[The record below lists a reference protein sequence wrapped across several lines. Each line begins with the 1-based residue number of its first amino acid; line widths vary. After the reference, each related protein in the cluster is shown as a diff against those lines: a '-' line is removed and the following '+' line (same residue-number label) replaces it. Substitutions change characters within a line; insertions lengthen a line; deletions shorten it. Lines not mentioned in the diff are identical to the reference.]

1 MTAITNRDHFS
12 KTRGA
17 LSRALSRLGPGLIT
31 GAADDDP
38 SGIGTYS
45 QAGAQIGY
53 NIGWTMLLRR
63 GKEISARIG
72 RTTGHGIA
80 GNLRRC
86 YPNWLLQIIVSL
98 LFVANTI
105 NIGADLSAMGDATYL
120 LIGGQRFLYV
130 FLFFLLCTLG
140 IVFLNYRR
148 YTMIL
153 KWLTLTLFAYV
164 AALFATNV
172 DWRAALSGALLP
184 HVILSGQ
191 YFTTLVAILGTTI
204 SPYLFFWQASEE
216 AEDLRV
222 DKRRK
227 SLLKAPRQ
235 AADAFNRIRA
245 DTVIGMVVSNT
256 IALAIIFTTAATLN
270 KAGITNI
277 ETSTKASEALK
288 PIAGVFAFALF
299 TLGIVS
305 TGLLAIPVLA
315 GSAAYA
321 MGEARKWPVGL
332 ARQPKDAVAFYSVL
346 AAASAIGVLI
356 TLSPVDPVKALYW
369 SAVINGIVAVPVM
382 TVMMFMTGNRRVMAK
397 LTVKGTLRWSVGR
410 LRQHSGLRFGNDW
423 LLVRLRGEPI
433 WLTRRGTCS
442 IVAAVLATNFR
453 GVIKRQHH
461 FHFWPRQAS
470 CIIQHQQHRATKKRA
485 ASDKRTISPRHTFSK
500 SQLPSI

>member
-1 MTAITNRDHFS
+1 MTAIDNRDHFS

-17 LSRALSRLGPGLIT
+17 LRRALSRLGPGLIT

-53 NIGWTMLLRR
+53 NIGWTMLLTCPLMVAIQ
-63 GKEISARIG
+63 EISARIG

-105 NIGADLSAMGDATYL
+105 NIGADLSAMADATYL
-120 LIGGQRFLYV
+120 LIGGQSFLYV

-172 DWRAALSGALLP
+172 VDWRAALSGALLP
-184 HVILSGQ
+184 HVNLSGQ

-216 AEDLRV
+216 AEDLRI

-245 DTVIGMVVSNT
+245 DTVVGMVLSNT

-270 KAGITNI
+270 KAGVTNI
-277 ETSTKASEALK
+277 ETSTQASEALK
-288 PIAGVFAFALF
+288 PIAGIFAFAVF
-299 TLGIVS
+299 TLGIVA

-321 MGEARKWPVGL
+321 VGEARKWPVGL

-346 AAASAIGVLI
+346 AAATALGVLI
-356 TLSPVDPVKALYW
+356 TMSPVDPVKALYW
-369 SAVINGIVAVPVM
+369 SAVINGVVAVPVM
-382 TVMMFMTGNRRVMAK
+382 TVMMFMTGNKKVMGK
-397 LTVKGTLRWSVGR
+397 LTVRGTLRWLGWASTAAMMVCVSAMIG
-410 LRQHSGLRFGNDW
+410 FW
-423 LLVRLRGEPI
+423 L
-433 WLTRRGTCS
+433 
-442 IVAAVLATNFR
+442 A
-453 GVIKRQHH
+453 
-461 FHFWPRQAS
+461 
-470 CIIQHQQHRATKKRA
+470 
-485 ASDKRTISPRHTFSK
+485 
-500 SQLPSI
+500 